1 MNFAQNLRRKFHL
14 SITNLHALATAL
26 CWVAFAGLAWWLWPA
41 FSHWPKHWWM
51 AAAVAW
57 LASTLLLQMLLA
69 FGATPRLASGW
80 PAMWRA
86 SRLIVLCGVA
96 VAGTGLWLQMQP
108 ARNGAHGMAQRFV
121 CDIQVPQSDLDT
133 ATSNAL
139 LAPATQPVKGPLAK
153 GKEKAQRAAAP
164 TGPPGCK
171 AVVSMD
177 PNPPLGAVASRAGL
191 ATHTLV
197 QCAAAGP
204 RRCETLAW
212 LNAEQA
218 EQFTCASQ
226 CARPPTERAL
236 AGAAAK
242 SDASV
247 SAGGSSGGDKPG
259 DALTLIATVLAVVL
273 AVVTLIATKTA
284 SDARNE
290 VRDEVLKLD
299 AARQA
304 RGDAMLARAAML
316 ASMLSVH
323 LQQLSGRLRPGA
335 NGTADVTKLMGLL
348 RPLIQLMYDLPGFAS
363 GTGDTNDVEADSG
376 KVLDL
381 LRMCPLRSL
390 PTDLLNAPLRQV
402 LRDMAQLIEAQA
414 DMLRQASR
422 PPLGNEVRA
431 WEQMRQVGALLA
443 DA

>member
-1 MNFAQNLRRKFHL
+1 MKFAKTLRRKFHL
-14 SITNLHALATAL
+14 SATNLHALATAL
-26 CWVAFAGLAWWLWPA
+26 CWVVFVGLAWLLFPA
-41 FSHWPKHWWM
+41 FSHWPKHWWLAAGM
-51 AAAVAW
+51 AW
-57 LASTLLLQMLLA
+57 IASTLLLQMLLA
-69 FGATPRLASGW
+69 FGATPRLSSGW
-80 PAMWRA
+80 PAIWRA

-121 CDIQVPQSDLDT
+121 CNIQLPQSDLDI
-133 ATSNAL
+133 ATGNAL
-139 LAPATQPVKGPLAK
+139 LTPTAQPV
-153 GKEKAQRAAAP
+153 
-164 TGPPGCK
+164 TGPPPKGKKSKQREFAPPAALGCK

-177 PNPPLGAVASRAGL
+177 PNPPLSALGFRAGL

-218 EQFTCASQ
+218 EQFTCASK
-226 CARPPTERAL
+226 CDRPFTKQAL
-236 AGAAAK
+236 AAAAARG
-242 SDASV
+242 DAT
-247 SAGGSSGGDKPG
+247 APGGGSSGGDRPG

-304 RGDAMLARAAML
+304 RGDAMLARSAML

-348 RPLIQLMYDLPGFAS
+348 RPLIQLMYDLPGLAS
-363 GTGDTNDVEADSG
+363 GTGDTSDVEADSG

-402 LRDMAQLIEAQA
+402 LRDMAQLIEVQA
-414 DMLRQASR
+414 EMLRPANR
-422 PPLGNEVRA
+422 HPLGSEVRA
-431 WEQMRQVGALLA
+431 WEQLRQVGALLA